1 MRALAAV
8 IVGAALLAGCDSG
21 ATPSSTS
28 TPSTTATSS
37 ESGDGVQ
44 LYFTAGEQLR
54 PVPDPGDP
62 SGADPEAT
70 MRSLLAGPATEA
82 PRDVETEIPNG
93 VEVEHVGVDDRG
105 TATVE
110 VSRRFT
116 RGVPTEPRKRS
127 PNQEAELDAR
137 LAQVTYTLA
146 QFDDVERTRL
156 VSGGVPVG
164 GVQGRD
170 DFAKPEPKAPK
181 HRLGEP
187 HPKGNSSASVRALQ
201 ERLAGL
207 RYLPKGAVDGIDG
220 YRTRQAVTAFQAW
233 EGLQRD
239 GIAGPQTKA
248 ALATARRPKPKAD
261 GPSKRLEVYRDKGVT
276 LLVKKGR
283 TKRAVHTSSG
293 APGYTTPA
301 GRFEVFRK
309 EVNSWSVPY
318 QTWLPLASYFNA
330 GIAFHAY
337 PDVPAYPASHGCV
350 RVPEPEAEH
359 LYAFARIGTTVI
371 VR

>member
-1 MRALAAV
+1 MRALVAV
-8 IVGAALLAGCDSG
+8 IVGAVLLAGCDRARRRRRPRRPPPRRRLRNP
-21 ATPSSTS
+21 AT
-28 TPSTTATSS
+28 AV
-37 ESGDGVQ
+37 E

-62 SGADPEAT
+62 SGADLERT
-70 MRSLLAGPATEA
+70 MRSLLAGPGADA
-82 PRDVETEIPNG
+82 PKDARTEIPNG
-93 VEVEHVGVDDRG
+93 VEVEHVSVDDRG

-110 VSRRFT
+110 VSKRFT
-116 RGVPTEPRKRS
+116 SGVPTEPAKRS

-181 HRLGEP
+181 HEARGAEAEGQLIGERQIAAGAARP
-187 HPKGNSSASVRALQ
+187 DSGTCRRAPSTGSTATGRGRPSSRSRPGRGCSGTGSPARRRRRRSR
-201 ERLAGL
+201 
-207 RYLPKGAVDGIDG
+207 PPGA
-220 YRTRQAVTAFQAW
+220 RSR
-233 EGLQRD
+233 R
-239 GIAGPQTKA
+239 
-248 ALATARRPKPKAD
+248 ATARRSGSRSTATRA
-261 GPSKRLEVYRDKGVT
+261 SRCWSRRD
-276 LLVKKGR
+276 R

-337 PDVPAYPASHGCV
+337 PDVPPYPLPTAASGCPS
-350 RVPEPEAEH
+350 RRPSTST
-359 LYAFARIGTTVI
+359 RSRGSG
-371 VR
+371 RR